1 MPYPKLD
8 PSRLLLRPLQERKHD
23 FGVGQVLSLAE
34 DSGWDSPAL
43 GRIASRIQA
52 ARRDGRSV
60 ILLMGAH
67 VLRAGVQ
74 RFLIDWMRRGL
85 ITHLGMN
92 GGAAIHDYELS
103 LVGGTTESV
112 ARYIKNG
119 QFGFWE
125 ETGRVND
132 VAVDAANRGIGLGE
146 ALGEAI
152 TSDNHE
158 YSETSVLC
166 QAYRLRI
173 PATVHVGIG
182 YDIVHQHPNSSGAA
196 TGAASYTDFLV
207 LGHAVSQLEGGVLLA
222 VGSAVMAPE
231 VFLKAL
237 AMARNLAALEGRSI
251 SRFLCAVFD
260 LADLGP
266 DTTKEP
272 PKTDV
277 RYYFRPFKTLLVRT
291 VADGGESHY
300 VRGLH
305 QDSIVALHRHLGE
318 ASDD

>member
-8 PSRLLLRPLQERKHD
+8 PSRLSLRPLRERKHD
-23 FGVGQVLSLAE
+23 FGADQILPLAE

-43 GRIASRIQA
+43 GRIARRIRA
-52 ARRDGRSV
+52 ARRDGRPV

-74 RFLIDWMRRGL
+74 RFLIDWMQRGL
-85 ITHLGMN
+85 VTHLGMN

-112 ARYIKNG
+112 AHYIKNG

-132 VAVDAANRGIGLGE
+132 VAVDAADRGIGLGE

-152 TSDNHE
+152 ASGNHE
-158 YSETSVLC
+158 YSEISVLC
-166 QAYRLRI
+166 QAHRLRI

-207 LGHAVSQLEGGVLLA
+207 LGHAVSRPRGRRAAGGWQRRHGTGGLPQGPRHGAQSRRHRRGATSLVSCARCLTWLTSGRTCPGSPQRRTRVTIFARSKRCFCALSRMAGRVTTCGVCIKTVL
-222 VGSAVMAPE
+222 
-231 VFLKAL
+231 
-237 AMARNLAALEGRSI
+237 
-251 SRFLCAVFD
+251 
-260 LADLGP
+260 
-266 DTTKEP
+266 
-272 PKTDV
+272 
-277 RYYFRPFKTLLVRT
+277 
-291 VADGGESHY
+291 
-300 VRGLH
+300 
-305 QDSIVALHRHLGE
+305 
-318 ASDD
+318 